1 MAVDLAGTIT
11 YLKDH
16 AIEHGFHVHDERH
29 FVETY
34 TLRQSWEI
42 DVHPEDACDGPLD
55 LHLALDIEPRVLLRL
70 EERLDESPDVPEDG
84 DGEFSVPFFFYWA
97 LPPLDDPP
105 DLIVLA
111 AELAGIGGVELPIEV
126 SAVDSFGALAEGEER
141 RLSLV
146 EQAAVAW
153 VEARLRK
160 RPNGINRALVAL
172 EVRRGGRPVDGAG
185 SHTHPRFG
193 DDAEDPLGADQHAVG
208 AWPCT
213 RPR

>member
-70 EERLDESPDVPEDG
+70 EERLDESPDVPGDG
-84 DGEFSVPFFFYWA
+84 NGEFSVPFFFNWA

-146 EQAAVAW
+146 AK
-153 VEARLRK
+153 LD
-160 RPNGINRALVAL
+160 ISLVDVMFRQDSL
-172 EVRRGGRPVDGAG
+172 CDVLDRV
-185 SHTHPRFG
+185 
-193 DDAEDPLGADQHAVG
+193 HAVSMFLVDNSS
-208 AWPCT
+208 AWT
-213 RPR
+213 TG

>member
-55 LHLALDIEPRVLLRL
+55 LHLALDIEPRVLLQL

-84 DGEFSVPFFFYWA
+84 NGEFSVPFFFNWA

-146 EQAAVAW
+146 AK
-153 VEARLRK
+153 LD
-160 RPNGINRALVAL
+160 ISLVDVMFRQDSL
-172 EVRRGGRPVDGAG
+172 CDVLDRV
-185 SHTHPRFG
+185 
-193 DDAEDPLGADQHAVG
+193 HAVSMFLVDNSS
-208 AWPCT
+208 AWT
-213 RPR
+213 TG